1 MNRQVWIEIT
11 SDRPGR
17 SEEIGFCN
25 HNQALACFDN
35 FSRSD
40 RAVCPTLA
48 ELDAEGEGAE
58 PFDHDHLDFD
68 IYNKGKKIAVLEV
81 KGRNRNLAEAY
92 DLPLAERKFNKMMS
106 EDVKK
111 IILWDCLDG
120 MIYGD
125 LEKLSCTSRI
135 GGRKAREGSAN
146 DIEHMKYFFRQDN
159 LLEFKY

>member
-1 MNRQVWIEIT
+1 MAKIFEQQKDIDRENRAAEVFCKLYGFNKMKK
-11 SDRPGR
+11 GR
-17 SEEIGFCN
+17 
-25 HNQALACFDN
+25 FD
-35 FSRSD
+35 
-40 RAVCPTLA
+40 
-48 ELDAEGEGAE
+48 
-58 PFDHDHLDFD
+58 LDFD
-68 IYNKGKKIAVLEV
+68 IYNKGVKIAVLEV
-81 KGRNRNLAEAY
+81 KGRNRNLSEAY

-146 DIEHMKYFFRQDN
+146 DVEEMKYFFRQDN

>member
-1 MNRQVWIEIT
+1 MSKIFEQQKDIDRENRAADVFCKLYGFNKMKK
-11 SDRPGR
+11 GR
-17 SEEIGFCN
+17 
-25 HNQALACFDN
+25 FD
-35 FSRSD
+35 
-40 RAVCPTLA
+40 
-48 ELDAEGEGAE
+48 
-58 PFDHDHLDFD
+58 LDFD

-146 DIEHMKYFFRQDN
+146 DIEEMKYFFRQDN

>member
-1 MNRQVWIEIT
+1 MAKIFEQQKDIDRENRAAEVFCKLYGFNKMKK
-11 SDRPGR
+11 GR
-17 SEEIGFCN
+17 
-25 HNQALACFDN
+25 FD
-35 FSRSD
+35 
-40 RAVCPTLA
+40 
-48 ELDAEGEGAE
+48 
-58 PFDHDHLDFD
+58 LDFD
-68 IYNKGKKIAVLEV
+68 IYNKGVKIAVLEV

-92 DLPLAERKFNKMMS
+92 DLPLAERKFDKMMS

-146 DIEHMKYFFRQDN
+146 DIEEMKYFFPQDN